1 MTNESTG
8 HGVTGMEI
16 AVIGMAGRFPGAN
29 NLEAFWGNLRDGV
42 ESIRVLSEPELL
54 AAGVEP
60 KVFHDGSYVRAR
72 AVLDDIDLFDAALF
86 GFTPREAELLD
97 PQHRL
102 FLECAWEALED
113 AGYNPELYEGPIG
126 VYAGASLSGYLFNLV
141 PDRLLLQ
148 SASDMAA
155 VLAADKDYLST
166 RVSYK
171 LNLQG
176 PSLTVQTACST
187 SLVAVHLACQ
197 GLLSG
202 ECDMALAG
210 GVSINV
216 PQTVGYLYQ
225 PGGIA
230 SPDGH
235 CRTFDSNAQGTV
247 GGSGVGIVVLK
258 RIQDARADGDRIVAL
273 IKGSAVNNDG
283 AQKVGYTAPR
293 MEGQAKAIMAAQAVA
308 DVHPRSIAYVEAHG
322 TATPMGDPIELAALT
337 RAFRRQTDDRQFCAI
352 GSVKTNIGHLDAAA
366 GIAGLIKTVLALDRR
381 LIPPSLHFTEP
392 NPQIPLDRS
401 PFYVNTAAADWK
413 SGDTPRRAA
422 VSSFGIGGTNA
433 HVVLEEAPA
442 RAGSGPA
449 RPWQVLAWSAKTPSA
464 LEAMTD
470 RLAIHLQE
478 RREDTFADTAFTLKV
493 GRRALPYRRVLVCR
507 TREEAVEL
515 FKPST
520 ADRLLTGGPVTS
532 EPAVVFM
539 FPGQGAQYATMGRD
553 LYGSEAI
560 FREQVDHCADV
571 LRPELGR
578 DLRHIMYPAEG
589 RADVAQQ
596 QLDQTGLTQP
606 ALFVME
612 YALARLWMSWG
623 VCPQAMIGHSIG
635 EYVAACLAGVL
646 SLSDAL
652 RLVAVRG
659 RLMQQQ
665 PCGAMLA
672 VPLSEEQV
680 VPYLRDGLSL
690 AAVNAHTQ
698 CVVSGAPEHI
708 EQFER
713 TLAADGIEGRRLRTS
728 HAFHSGMMDPIMNT
742 FEHHVRAMKRRPP
755 QIPYISNVTG
765 SWITPAEIDD
775 PGYWSRH
782 LREPVRFADGI
793 RTLRGQLDHVLLEVG
808 PGQTLGILAAQ
819 ACDGPLERK
828 PLSSLCRPK
837 RATSSTAEIPF
848 LLNTLGSLWLTGVPV
863 DWFALHA
870 GEQRQR
876 VPLPTYPFERQR
888 YWLDRP
894 SQHSESR
901 SLSSRKPDIADWFYA
916 PSWKRSV
923 PALDHSTDGSA
934 PSSWLI
940 LLDGGLVAR
949 DFAGWLERGG
959 HTVITVAIGER
970 FQRIDDGAYSIR
982 PGYRDDYDALHRDLE
997 SLGKHPDVIVH
1008 CWSLND
1014 ETRGPAA
1021 VFEQAQERGL
1031 YSLLFLAQAFAGRAL
1046 TIIALSNGM
1055 HAVTGQETLR
1065 PEKATLLGACRV
1077 IPQEYRD
1084 LTCRNVDIE
1093 LPLADTASKDALAE
1107 RIRTEAKIRT
1117 GESTVAYR
1125 GSHRWVQVFE
1135 PIKFERGE
1143 QRPLLLRSRGVYLL
1157 TGGLG
1162 GIGLL
1167 LADYLARAVQAR
1179 LILTGRSEPGPEQRR
1194 RVDELERVGAEVLV
1208 ARADAADVVAM
1219 QAVVD
1224 SAQKRFGEIHGVIHA
1239 AGIPGGGMIELK
1251 TVAAVREELASKAIG
1266 ALVLDELFKDRQLD
1280 FLAFCSSLNAVT
1292 GGFGQV
1298 GYCAANAF
1306 LDAFAHFRAV
1316 ARSSYTLSI
1325 NSDRWRQVGMAVD
1338 AELRLKAL
1346 GIEESDRGMT
1356 GEEGQDVFHRL
1367 LCQATL
1373 PQVLISPGQFPF
1385 PIEDAGAQLSATVL
1399 KAAPHAMSSKRR
1411 HPRPSSLG
1419 EYVAPVTSVEERLS
1433 AIWEEV
1439 FGIEGIGTQ
1448 DDFHALGGESLLALQ
1463 IINRVREAFRVEVS
1477 VREFFEHSSIAGV
1490 ASILE
1495 APREESGEAPDA
1507 IVPRRRESHS
1517 RVASAPDA
1525 MSRAGERS
1533 PR

>member
-8 HGVTGMEI
+8 HGLTGLEL

-29 NLEAFWGNLRDGV
+29 NLEVFWGNLRDGI

-60 KVFHDGSYVRAR
+60 KVFHDPSYVRAR

-97 PQHRL
+97 PQQRL

-113 AGYNPELYEGPIG
+113 AGYNPELYEGQIG
-126 VYAGASLSGYLFNLV
+126 VYGGASLSGYLFNLV

-171 LNLQG
+171 LNLEG

-235 CRTFDSNAQGTV
+235 CRTFDSKAQGTV

-258 RIQDARADGDRIVAL
+258 RIQDARADGDRIIAL

-283 AQKVGYTAPR
+283 ANKVGYTAPR
-293 MEGQAKAIMAAQAVA
+293 IEGQAKVIVAAQAA
-308 DVHPRSIAYVEAHG
+308 GDVDPRSIAYVEAHG

-337 RAFRRQTDDRQFCAI
+337 RAFRRQTGDRQFCAI

-366 GIAGLIKTVLALDRR
+366 GIAGLIKTALALDRR

-392 NPQIPLDRS
+392 NPQIPLDSS
-401 PFYVNTAAADWK
+401 PFYVNTAGVDWK
-413 SGDTPRRAA
+413 SGETPRRAA

-433 HVVLEEAPA
+433 HVVLEEAPIREA
-442 RAGSGPA
+442 SGPT
-449 RPWQVLAWSAKTPSA
+449 RPWQLLAWSAKTPSA

-470 RLAIHLQE
+470 RLAAHLQG
-478 RREDTFADTAFTLKV
+478 RSEDSFADAAFTLKV
-493 GRRALPYRRVLVCR
+493 GRKALPYRRVLVCR
-507 TREEAVEL
+507 TGKEAVEL
-515 FKPST
+515 FTPSA
-520 ADRLLTGGPVTS
+520 ADHLLTGGPVTS

-539 FPGQGAQYATMGRD
+539 FPGQGSQYANMGRE
-553 LYGSEAI
+553 LYGSEAT
-560 FREQVDHCADV
+560 FREQVDHCADI
-571 LRPELGR
+571 LRPELGL
-578 DLRHIMYPAEG
+578 DLRHIMYPAKG
-589 RADVAQQ
+589 QADIAQQ
-596 QLDQTGLTQP
+596 QLDQTALTQP
-606 ALFVME
+606 ALFVIE

-623 VCPQAMIGHSIG
+623 VRPQAMIGHSIG
-635 EYVAACLAGVL
+635 EYVAACLAGVW

-659 RLMQQQ
+659 RIMQQQ

-672 VPLSEEQV
+672 VPLSEDQIAA
-680 VPYLRDGLSL
+680 YLHDGLSL
-690 AAVNAHTQ
+690 AAVNAQAQ
-698 CVVSGAPEHI
+698 CVVSGPSEAI
-708 EQFER
+708 EQCER

-728 HAFHSGMMDPIMNT
+728 HAFHSGMMDPIVNT
-742 FEHHVRAMKRRPP
+742 FEHHVRAMMRRPP
-755 QIPYISNVTG
+755 QIPYISNITG
-765 SWITPAEIDD
+765 TWITPAEIDD

-793 RTLRGQLDHVLLEVG
+793 RTLRGQSDHVFLEVG
-808 PGQTLGILAAQ
+808 PGQTLGTLAAQ
-819 ACDGPLERK
+819 RCDGPLERK

-837 RATSSTAEIPF
+837 RVASSTTEIPF

-863 DWFALHA
+863 DWFGLHA
-870 GEQRQR
+870 GERRCR

-894 SQHSESR
+894 PQHSESR
-901 SLSSRKPDIADWFYA
+901 PLSSRKPDIADWFYV

-923 PALDHSTDGSA
+923 LALDHSTERSA
-934 PSSWLI
+934 PSSWI
-940 LLDGGLVAR
+940 VLLDEGLVAE
-949 DFAGWLERGG
+949 DCVGWLERDG
-959 HTVITVAIGER
+959 HTVTTVAIGER
-970 FQRIDDGAYSIR
+970 FQRVGDGAYSIR

-1008 CWSLND
+1008 CWSLN
-1014 ETRGPAA
+1014 EEARRPAA
-1021 VFEQAQERGL
+1021 VFEQAQERGF
-1031 YSLLFLAQAFAGRAL
+1031 YSLLFLAQAFGRRPL

-1084 LTCRNVDIE
+1084 VTCRNVDIE
-1093 LPLADTASKDALAE
+1093 LPLADTQARAALAE
-1107 RIRTEAKIRT
+1107 RIRTEARIRT
-1117 GESTVAYR
+1117 TETTVAYR

-1135 PIKFERGE
+1135 PITLERGE

-1162 GIGLL
+1162 GVGLL

-1179 LILTGRSEPGPEQRR
+1179 LILTSRSEAGPEQRR
-1194 RVDELERVGAEVLV
+1194 RVDELERLGAEVLLT
-1208 ARADAADVVAM
+1208 RADAADFAAM
-1219 QAVVD
+1219 RAVMD

-1251 TVAAVREELASKAIG
+1251 TVAAVQEELASKAGG
-1266 ALVLDELFKDRQLD
+1266 ALVLDELFKDQQLD

-1306 LDAFAHFRAV
+1306 LDAFAHFRAA

-1356 GEEGQDVFHRL
+1356 GEEGQEVFHRL
-1367 LCQATL
+1367 LCQATH
-1373 PQVLISPGQFPF
+1373 PQVLISTGLFPSAT
-1385 PIEDAGAQLSATVL
+1385 EEAEAQLSAAVL
-1399 KAAPHAMSSKRR
+1399 KAAPPSMGSERR
-1411 HPRPSSLG
+1411 YPRPSSVGL
-1419 EYVAPVTSVEERLS
+1419 YVAPATSVEERLA
-1433 AIWEEV
+1433 AIWAEV

-1448 DDFHALGGESLLALQ
+1448 DDFYALGGESLLALQ
-1463 IINRVREAFRVEVS
+1463 IVNRIREAFRVEVS
-1477 VREFFEHSSIAGV
+1477 VRQFFERPSIAGV

-1495 APREESGEAPDA
+1495 APGEESGEPLDA
-1507 IVPRRRESHS
+1507 IVPRRRESHR

-1525 MSRAGERS
+1525 MPPCLERS